1 MIILTYNCKTYSQ
14 RNWEKYFWW
23 KNVIF
28 NIHCIIFSKSEQ
40 GRANPISQIEKM
52 CSYCIQ
58 ASQYIYIYI
67 YYIICVCVC
76 VSVSGGVFASFQYTH
91 NLLWLHLWEF
101 KIECPGW
108 LSSKHLDKDSFA
120 WALIWI
126 LLFRQARRNAIL
138 VSIAVNMGGNNLRL
152 KHSRGGLSTSVNVI
166 RAKWSGER
174 GPWKEQR
181 REKGAMPFKQV
192 FTQRLGAESQTV
204 GAQGWVTLLRAEEF
218 FVI

>member
-1 MIILTYNCKTYSQ
+1 MYYFLRIWAKSSKT
-14 RNWEKYFWW
+14 
-23 KNVIF
+23 
-28 NIHCIIFSKSEQ
+28 H
-40 GRANPISQIEKM
+40 IEKN

-58 ASQYIYIYI
+58 HANIYIQILYM
-67 YYIICVCVC
+67 CVCVRGC
-76 VSVSGGVFASFQYTH
+76 LHQFNFTTFYDCTYESLNLNVQASF
-91 NLLWLHLWEF
+91 L
-101 KIECPGW
+101 P
-108 LSSKHLDKDSFA
+108 KHFDKDGFA

-138 VSIAVNMGGNNLRL
+138 VSIAANMGGNNLRL

-174 GPWKEQR
+174 GPRKEQR
-181 REKGAMPFKQV
+181 RENGAMPFKQV

>member
-1 MIILTYNCKTYSQ
+1 MIILTYICKTYWQ

-23 KNVIF
+23 KHFIF
-28 NIHCIIFSKSEQ
+28 NIHCIIFSESEQ
-40 GRANPISQIEKM
+40 SRAKPILKKIVVTA
-52 CSYCIQ
+52 Y
-58 ASQYIYIYI
+58 QYLYT
-67 YYIICVCVC
+67 YIICVCVFVRGC
-76 VSVSGGVFASFQYTH
+76 LHQFNFTTFYDCTFESLNLNVQASF
-91 NLLWLHLWEF
+91 L
-101 KIECPGW
+101 P
-108 LSSKHLDKDSFA
+108 KHFDKDSFA

-138 VSIAVNMGGNNLRL
+138 VSIAANMGGNNLRL

-174 GPWKEQR
+174 GPQKEQR